1 MLCRDTLRDKL
12 AFAARARE
20 PGVREPY
27 ACETGARKTNPF
39 SRVYGVSNS
48 SVIIFRYLSRE
59 VLVSMFAVSMILLLI
74 ILSGRFA
81 QYLGDAAAGKLDAG
95 VLMTLMGYRLLAYI
109 ELILP
114 LGLFIAILLAYG
126 RMYIDS
132 EMTVLSACGMSD
144 SRLVSYTLVCASFVA
159 VLVAVF
165 SLYLGPMGAKA
176 SEALLAEQRGR
187 TEFEALKPERF
198 HSISSDSGVTY
209 AEGISGDKKRL
220 LNVFMAELA
229 ADGASQGI
237 SVMTAEAGETRVDE
251 DTGKRYL
258 VLYNGHQ
265 YMGQPGTTNYEAVTF
280 GSYAQLLPDPDYQIR
295 PGKETDGLT
304 TRELLRR
311 DSPEARATLHWRFS
325 LPVLVLVVAL
335 LAVPLSRTQPRRG
348 RYVKMIPAILLY
360 IVYLVAVNAARGV
373 MEKEEALPWLLWL
386 VHGLFFA
393 LAVFLL
399 AGPRLWFSLTR
410 RGNA

>member
-1 MLCRDTLRDKL
+1 
-12 AFAARARE
+12 
-20 PGVREPY
+20 
-27 ACETGARKTNPF
+27 
-39 SRVYGVSNS
+39 
-48 SVIIFRYLSRE
+48 VIIFRYLSRE

-81 QYLGDAAAGKLDAG
+81 QYLGDAAAGKLDAA

-132 EMTVLSACGMSD
+132 EMTVLAACGMSD

-198 HSISSDSGVTY
+198 HSISGDSGVTY

-220 LNVFMAELA
+220 LNVFMSELA
-229 ADGASQGI
+229 ADGARQGV

-280 GSYAQLLPDPDYQIR
+280 GSYAQLLPDPDYEIR
-295 PGKETDGLT
+295 PGKETDGLS
-304 TRELLRR
+304 TRELLQRN
-311 DSPEARATLHWRFS
+311 SPEAQATLHWRFS

-393 LAVFLL
+393 LALSLL
-399 AGPRLWFSLTR
+399 AGSRMWFNLTR
-410 RGNA
+410 RKGNA